1 MSGVRITSDAPPSI
15 MIYPT
20 INPVAIDFGFVQIYW
35 YGLMYLGAFIAA
47 YTLASYR
54 TKRFDN
60 WNAQQIEDLI
70 FYGAIG
76 VIVGGRLGYMLFYN
90 LPIFLSDPLS
100 IFAIQGGG
108 MSFHGGFLGV
118 LLAMFLF
125 NRKYDKSFFITMDF
139 VAPLVPLGLGFGR
152 LGNFINGEL
161 WGKITTSNWG
171 MYIQEQGVSRYP
183 SQLYEA
189 FLEGLVLFIILWMYS
204 AKPREK
210 MSVSALFL
218 IFYGLFR
225 FIIEFVRVPDA
236 QLGYLAFGWLTMG
249 QLLSLP
255 MIILGIYLIFKAKK

>member
-1 MSGVRITSDAPPSI
+1 
-15 MIYPT
+15 MIYPD
-20 INPVAIDFGFVQIYW
+20 INPIAIDLGFAQIYW
-35 YGLMYLGAFIAA
+35 YGLMYLTAFLAA
-47 YTLASYR
+47 YLLANARAKSLNN
-54 TKRFDN
+54 N
-60 WNAQQIEDLI
+60 WNTQQIEDLI

-90 LPIFLSDPLS
+90 LSNFLSDPLS
-100 IFAIQGGG
+100 IFSIQGGG

-118 LLAMFLF
+118 LLAMVLF
-125 NRKYDKSFFITMDF
+125 NRKYNKTFFVTMDF

-161 WGKITTSNWG
+161 WGKVTTSPMG
-171 MYIQEQGVSRYP
+171 MYIQEQGVSRFP

-189 FLEGLVLFIILWMYS
+189 LLEGLVLFIILWVYS
-204 AKPREK
+204 QKPRAT

-225 FIIEFVRVPDA
+225 FIIEFVRVPDV
-236 QLGYLAFGWLTMG
+236 QLGYLAFDWLTMG

-255 MIILGIYLIFKAKK
+255 MIILGIYLWFKSTNK

>member
-1 MSGVRITSDAPPSI
+1 

-20 INPVAIDFGFVQIYW
+20 INPVALDLGFVQVYW
-35 YGLMYLGAFIAA
+35 YGLMYLLAFLAA
-47 YTLASYR
+47 YFLAIYR
-54 TKRFDN
+54 AKQLTD
-60 WNAQQIEDLI
+60 WNSQQIEDLI

-90 LPIFLSDPLS
+90 LPNFLSDPLS

-118 LLAMFLF
+118 LFAMALF
-125 NRKYDKSFFITMDF
+125 NRKYHKSFFATMDF

-152 LGNFINGEL
+152 MGNFINGEL
-161 WGKITTSNWG
+161 WGKVTTSPFG
-171 MYIQEQGVSRYP
+171 MFIQEQGVARYP

-189 FLEGLVLFIILWMYS
+189 FLEGLVLFIILWVYS
-204 AKPREK
+204 QKLRPL

-236 QLGYLAFGWLTMG
+236 QLGYLAFNWLTMG

-255 MIILGIYLIFKAKK
+255 MIIFGVYLFYKANRKHT